1 MWVRRS
7 KYPILI
13 YFYYLRNLCW
23 TPCRHSSPWCGCHKN
38 GQRFPLGHH
47 VSAPATNQH
56 DAVYPSWINGYS
68 TMANNA
74 KQYYYF
80 FFKWIQCKDNWANV
94 HMKQAKLPLPL
105 RYFQCHY
112 TCFVW
117 LSVPKLGHPH
127 LSPSPISLS
136 SDFTEHYYYTHT
148 VVCSLAPL
156 CLLPHTSAVLL
167 CQLLYIIR
175 LRLVSNKGLY
185 SFVYSAMCLK

>member
-1 MWVRRS
+1 MWLPQEWPAFPTGTS
-7 KYPILI
+7 CI
-13 YFYYLRNLCW
+13 
-23 TPCRHSSPWCGCHKN
+23 SSCNQPTWCSVSLMDKRLQYN
-38 GQRFPLGHH
+38 GKQCKTKLFFFFL
-47 VSAPATNQH
+47 
-56 DAVYPSWINGYS
+56 NGYS
-68 TMANNA
+68 VAN
-74 KQYYYF
+74 
-80 FFKWIQCKDNWANV
+80 NWANV

-127 LSPSPISLS
+127 RSPSPISLS